1 MNHLCLRINKSDK
14 YVKYFHIIILDVNMS
29 VTVLTVLMI
38 KLFVICKN
46 DPSVIC
52 SGLKVLAKNYS
63 GKNW

>member
-1 MNHLCLRINKSDK
+1 
-14 YVKYFHIIILDVNMS
+14 MS

-52 SGLKVLAKNYS
+52 SGLKVLVKNYS